1 MDQLEELMVKLQ
13 EQVQDVVKN
22 NVVETIKD
30 VETEHIREDVYNT
43 YTPTMY
49 QRRYEN
55 DGLIDKENMKEVIK
69 KEDNTISLDITNDTL
84 ENQDYPNAD
93 QDYIDSIIENGEGY
107 TWKNSQIYQEQPYP
121 RPFTENTYKDL
132 EENKQ
137 HITALKEGL
146 KQYNIE

>member
-1 MDQLEELMVKLQ
+1 MDQLEELMAKLQ

-49 QRRYEN
+49 QRRYEDN
-55 DGLIDKENMKEVIK
+55 GLIDGENMKEVIK
-69 KEDNTISLDITNDTL
+69 KEYNTISLDITNDTL
-84 ENQDYPNAD
+84 GNPDPTVG
-93 QDYIDSIIENGEGY
+93 YIDSIIESGEGY
-107 TWKNSQIYQEQPYP
+107 KWKNSEIYQEQPYP

>member
-1 MDQLEELMVKLQ
+1 MDQLEELMAKLQ
-13 EQVQDVVKN
+13 EQVQDAVKN

-49 QRRYEN
+49 QRRYEDN
-55 DGLIDKENMKEVIK
+55 GLIDGENMKEVIK

-84 ENQDYPNAD
+84 GNPDPTVG
-93 QDYIDSIIENGEGY
+93 YIDSIIESGEGY
-107 TWKNSQIYQEQPYP
+107 TWKNSEIYQEQPYP

-137 HITALKEGL
+137 HVIALKEGL